1 MYVGLIAAYIGEA
14 GLLRQVAPLAVLL
27 LTVAYLNWIVIPV
40 EEARL
45 QEEFG
50 SAYELYRASVRRWL

>member
-1 MYVGLIAAYIGEA
+1 VV
-14 GLLRQVAPLAVLL
+14 LLRAGAALAGSLLKQVAPLAVLL

-50 SAYELYRASVRRWL
+50 SAYEAYRASVHRWR